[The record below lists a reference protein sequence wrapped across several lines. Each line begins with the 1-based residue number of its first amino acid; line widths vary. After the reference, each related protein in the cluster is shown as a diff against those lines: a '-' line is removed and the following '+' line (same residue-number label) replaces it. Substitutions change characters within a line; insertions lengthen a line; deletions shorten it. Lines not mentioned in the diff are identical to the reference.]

1 MLKRLFVSLII
12 SLALVGNSGLT
23 PALTA
28 KDGPQPTEAEV
39 RDAHEIAVQ
48 FTLQFAEMKD
58 LAPVVKDLYFE
69 NFVERYVQSRAKNP
83 DLNSAPHAYFLPG
96 LEYNSRL
103 LREGSPAAWQRFYIA
118 ANNFLLFGFVSGLKK
133 GDDAKEIKPSDLY
146 PATVIELLARDP
158 NLKNMIERK
167 GRSNPISTVEE
178 LRRATVT
185 LEQAGAILRQESGSK
200 SLLKVERN
208 ELAGLMKQD
217 DFFKAQLEVADPE
230 LFQFPK
236 GTRMIII
243 KTPLGLQ
250 LMMARDG
257 TKLKIF
263 WTEIITD

>member
-1 MLKRLFVSLII
+1 MAQSLT
-12 SLALVGNSGLT
+12 V
-23 PALTA
+23 
-28 KDGPQPTEAEV
+28 KDGSQPTESEA

-103 LREGSPAAWQRFYIA
+103 LREGSPAEWQRFYIA
-118 ANNFLLFGFVSGLKK
+118 ANNFLLFGFVRGMKK
-133 GDDAKEIKPSDLY
+133 GDDAKEIKPGDLY
-146 PATVIELLARDP
+146 PTSVIELLARDP

-167 GRSNPISTVEE
+167 GRSTPISTAEE

-185 LEQAGAILRQESGSK
+185 LEQAGAILRQESGIK
-200 SLLKVERN
+200 SLLKVDRG
-208 ELAGLMKQD
+208 ELAALMKQD
-217 DFFKAQLEVADPE
+217 DFFKAQIVADGD

-236 GTRMIII
+236 GTRIILI

-250 LMMARDG
+250 LLMTRDG
-257 TKLKIF
+257 DKLKIF